1 MAYAGTFTPSL
12 RFPGCTTAPAHLL
25 FPVLFAIELPVEHGQ
40 DGDYAHERSDASTER
55 VLTISWALFFPAIR
69 GA

>member
-1 MAYAGTFTPSL
+1 MYD
-12 RFPGCTTAPAHLL
+12 RPAHLP